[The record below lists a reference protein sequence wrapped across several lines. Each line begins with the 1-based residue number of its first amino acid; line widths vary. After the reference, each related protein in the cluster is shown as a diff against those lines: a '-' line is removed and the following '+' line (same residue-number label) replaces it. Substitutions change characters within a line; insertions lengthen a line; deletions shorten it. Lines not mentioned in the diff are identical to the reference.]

1 MIGGTVK
8 STAMQILKYGCLMTC
23 TMGVNCGLHLSPW
36 RGVAMSV
43 GVTAG
48 LLYMELVNREI
59 KEDLR

>member
-1 MIGGTVK
+1 
-8 STAMQILKYGCLMTC
+8 MQILKYGCLMTC